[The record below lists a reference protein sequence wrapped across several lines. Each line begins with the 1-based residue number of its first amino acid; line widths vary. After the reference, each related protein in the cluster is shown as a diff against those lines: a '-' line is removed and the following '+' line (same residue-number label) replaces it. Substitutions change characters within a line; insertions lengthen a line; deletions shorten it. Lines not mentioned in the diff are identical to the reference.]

1 MDLRSFE
8 AAAWTELMDAA
19 ADPHAGFRYVTL
31 CTADTAQ
38 RPQARIVVLRECD
51 DARRRLTFH
60 TDVRSPKWQ
69 EMAANPQVTVLGY
82 CHERRLQL
90 RLAGQVHCYAA
101 GSEIARSIWRALPS
115 HTRQTYHGGPPGE
128 VRATASLTDESTDP
142 EAGESRFGVVI
153 VQVVSLDA
161 YQLQRNDNQRAL
173 FRYAADGVLQAG
185 EWINP

>member
-1 MDLRSFE
+1 MDLKTFE
-8 AAAWTELMDAA
+8 AAAWTGLMDAA

-101 GSEIARSIWRALPS
+101 GSEIARSTWRALPS
-115 HTRQTYHGGPPGE
+115 HTRQTYSGGAPGG
-128 VRATASLTDESTDP
+128 VRVTAHQPDELTDP

-153 VQVVSLDA
+153 LHTSRLDA

-173 FRYAADGVLQAG
+173 FRYAAEGALLAS

>member
-8 AAAWTELMDAA
+8 AAAWARLMEAA

-31 CTADTAQ
+31 CTVDAAQ

-51 DARRRLTFH
+51 DERRMLTFH

-69 EMAANPQVTVLGY
+69 EMTANPQVTVLGY

-101 GSEIARSIWRALPS
+101 GSEIARNTWRALPP
-115 HTRQTYHGGPPGE
+115 HTRQTYNGGPPGE
-128 VRATASLTDESTDP
+128 VRATAPLAGESTGP
-142 EAGESRFGVVI
+142 ETGESRFGVVI
-153 VQVVSLDA
+153 LQASSLDA

-173 FRYAADGVLQAG
+173 FRYAADGVLQASA
-185 EWINP
+185 WINP